1 MEITSKYEIPER
13 GRALAIRRAVRPWYR
28 HKGVRRVVYVVL
40 VYGLLVPG
48 AILFLLPFLWMLS
61 TAFKIPKQIFVYPP
75 QWIPD
80 PIRWQNFIEGWTKY
94 MDFTVFLRNSL
105 IITIGNI
112 IGNLISCS
120 LAAYGFARLQAR
132 GKDILFLMVLGTM
145 MVPMWVTLIPQYVLF
160 SRLGW
165 TNTFLP
171 LMVPPWF
178 GWPFFIF
185 LLRQFFMTIPK
196 DLDDAARI
204 DGCSTFGILWRIIL
218 PLSRPALATV
228 TVFAFIGN
236 WNNFMGP
243 LVYLRDQDK
252 YTLALGLQRFQGQ
265 YGNVQYHYMMAV
277 AVIAVLPI
285 IVVFFLAQQY
295 FVKGI
300 VMSGIKG

>member
-1 MEITSKYEIPER
+1 MEATSGYEVA
-13 GRALAIRRAVRPWYR
+13 GRREALAIRPVAHPWYR
-28 HKGVRRVVYVVL
+28 RKGFRRAVYVIL
-40 VYGLLVPG
+40 VYALIVPG
-48 AILFLLPFLWMLS
+48 AILLLLPFLWMLS
-61 TAFKIPKQIFVYPP
+61 TALKTPKQIFLFPP
-75 QWIPD
+75 KWIPD
-80 PIRWQNFIEGWTKY
+80 PIRWQNFVEGWTKY
-94 MDFTVFLRNSL
+94 LPFTLFLRNSL
-105 IITIGNI
+105 IITVNNI
-112 IGNLISCS
+112 IGNLVSCS
-120 LAAYGFARLQAR
+120 LAAYGFARLRAR
-132 GKDILFLMVLGTM
+132 GKNILFLMVLGTM
-145 MVPMWVTLIPQYVLF
+145 MIPMWVTLIPQYVLF

-204 DGCSTFGILWRIIL
+204 DGCSTWGILWRIIL

-265 YGNVQYHYMMAV
+265 FGNVQYHYMMAV
-277 AVIAVLPI
+277 AVITVLPI
-285 IVVFFLAQQY
+285 IIVFFLAQQY
-295 FVKGI
+295 FVRGI